1 MPRSQLGGLHLNPI
15 IAIYFMSRGL
25 VKCSVSPPRQ

>member
-1 MPRSQLGGLHLNPI
+1 MRKIQLGGLRLNPI

-25 VKCSVSPPRQ
+25 VKCSVSSLGQ